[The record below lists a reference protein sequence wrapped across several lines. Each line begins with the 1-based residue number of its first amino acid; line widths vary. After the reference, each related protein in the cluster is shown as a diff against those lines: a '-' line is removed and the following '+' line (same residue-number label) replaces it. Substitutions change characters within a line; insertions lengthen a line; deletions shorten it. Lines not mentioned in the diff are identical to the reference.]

1 MMAYIPVEGTRINA
15 RRWTRSPLLVLAF
28 LVAITAL
35 AMTTSAL
42 DGEVE
47 LAHVAYSVLDTDGD
61 GLNDQVEVNAS
72 VHNADDIQTKSFTL
86 EVVLEHDSS
95 RFDLRTADGRLDP
108 NSTVDLVVEVGT
120 DSLSPSGTYAVSV
133 ILHANDLTGE
143 VMDSNA
149 TSVDLYPK
157 GDYRLTL
164 DADHTSFEVMENTS
178 VDFDLTVGS
187 LSNNP
192 TGVDITVGTT
202 LGWSYQLDTGPLQLD
217 VNDSAVFGLSVEV
230 PPNAPAGAQ
239 EVLVVDV
246 VSTRKGTA
254 FASLILTVTVTNQV
268 FKVELKLLTD
278 RVVVASG
285 NTVTIDGMVT
295 NGGNNLDNI
304 TMLADVPLGWTTEF
318 EPPFLLLAR
327 GTTKTFVLHLTPPAD
342 LKESGTSL
350 MNITA
355 LSMGLVHESV
365 AGLTVVYNTAEL
377 RLDADDLTFSP
388 SSPASGEEVAL
399 QATVANSGSVFAEN
413 VLVVVTSDGRELA
426 RTFIDDI
433 PPGGLGVAT
442 LRWTV
447 SPGSL
452 LLRVMTDPDDDV
464 PETDEGNNEATLTI
478 HVTSPDLAVVMR
490 DIMMSPDYPTEGT
503 DTTVNVTV
511 TNLALQPAGP
521 FDVSISVDG
530 DLLGMF
536 TVDTGLAGGANVTL
550 EATWTAVPGR
560 HEVTVEVDPL
570 GQVAEEDNANNEAVR
585 TFTINRRPNAELDVH
600 LTDVEVGET
609 VTLDASGSSDPD
621 GRVRQYHFDYG
632 DSTDSGWV
640 FSTSINH
647 TYGER
652 GTYEVRLYVRD
663 EAGAQNAEPVVI
675 TINVEDVDT
684 DDGNGTPAL
693 PVPAV
698 IAAMAAMATLAT
710 MLARRRDGGGG

>member
-1 MMAYIPVEGTRINA
+1 MAYIPVEETRTNA

-61 GLNDQVEVNAS
+61 GLNDQVEVNAA
-72 VHNADDIQTKSFTL
+72 VHNADDMQTKSFTL

-95 RFDLRTADGRLDP
+95 RFDLRTADGWLDP

-120 DSLSPSGTYAVSV
+120 DSLSPSGTYTVSV

-143 VMDSNA
+143 VMDSDA
-149 TSVDLYPK
+149 TSVDLYPT

-164 DADHTSFEVMENTS
+164 DADRTSFEVMENTS
-178 VDFDLTVGS
+178 VNFDLTVGS

-192 TGVDITVGTT
+192 TGVNITVGTT

-217 VNDSAVFGLSVEV
+217 VNDSAVLGLSVEV
-230 PPNAPAGAQ
+230 PPNAPPGAQ

-377 RLDADDLTFSP
+377 RLDSDGLTFSP
-388 SSPASGEEVAL
+388 SSPASGEEVTL

-585 TFTINRRPNAELDVH
+585 TFTINRRPNAELDVL

-632 DSTDSGWV
+632 DGTDSGWV

-652 GTYEVRLYVRD
+652 GTYEIRLYVRD

-698 IAAMAAMATLAT
+698 IAAMVAMATLAT
-710 MLARRRDGGGG
+710 LLARRRDGGGG

>member
-15 RRWTRSPLLVLAF
+15 RRWTGSPLLVLAF
-28 LVAITAL
+28 LIAITAL

-61 GLNDQVEVNAS
+61 GLNDQVEVNAA
-72 VHNADDIQTKSFTL
+72 VHNADDMQTKSFTL

-95 RFDLRTADGRLDP
+95 RFDLRTADGWLDP

-120 DSLSPSGTYAVSV
+120 DSLSPSGTYTVSV

-164 DADHTSFEVMENTS
+164 DADRTSFEVMENTS
-178 VDFDLTVGS
+178 VDFDLTVVS

-192 TGVDITVGTT
+192 TGVNITVGTT

-254 FASLILTVTVTNQV
+254 FASLSLTVTVTNQV
-268 FKVELKLLTD
+268 FKVELKLFTD

-377 RLDADDLTFSP
+377 RLDADGLTFSP
-388 SSPASGEEVAL
+388 SSPASGEEVTL
-399 QATVANSGSVFAEN
+399 QATVANRGSVFAEN

-511 TNLALQPAGP
+511 TNLAQQPAGP

-550 EATWTAVPGR
+550 EATWTTVPGR

-585 TFTINRRPNAELDVH
+585 TFTINRRPNAELDVL

-632 DSTDSGWV
+632 DGTDSGWV

-698 IAAMAAMATLAT
+698 IAAMVAMATLAT

>member
-1 MMAYIPVEGTRINA
+1 MARIPVVGTRINA
-15 RRWTRSPLLVLAF
+15 CRWTRSPLLVLAF

-47 LAHVAYSVLDTDGD
+47 LAQVAYSVLDTDGD
-61 GLNDQVEVNAS
+61 GLDDQVEVNAS
-72 VHNADDIQTKSFTL
+72 VHNVDDVQTKSFTL
-86 EVVLEHDSS
+86 EVVLELNTS
-95 RFDLRTADGRLDP
+95 RLDLRTADGRLDP

-120 DSLSPSGTYAVSV
+120 DSLSPYGTYTVSV
-133 ILHANDLTGE
+133 ILHANDIMGE

-164 DADHTSFEVMENTS
+164 NADRTYIEVLENTS
-178 VDFDLTVGS
+178 VDFDLTVVS

-202 LGWSYQLDTGPLQLD
+202 LGWSYQLDTGTLQLD
-217 VNDSAVFGLSVEV
+217 VNDSAVFGLTVDV

-254 FASLILTVTVTNQV
+254 FASLSLTVTVTQQV
-268 FKVELKLLTD
+268 FKVELALLTD
-278 RVVVASG
+278 RVFVASG
-285 NTVTIDGMVT
+285 DTVTIDGVVT

-304 TMLADVPLGWTTEF
+304 TMLADVPPGWTAEF
-318 EPPFLLLAR
+318 EPPFILLER
-327 GTTKTFVLHLTPPAD
+327 GTTRTFVLHLTPPTD

-365 AGLTVVYNTAEL
+365 AGLTAVYNTAEL
-377 RLDADDLTFSP
+377 RLDADGLTFSP
-388 SSPASGEEVAL
+388 SSPASGEEVTL
-399 QATVANSGSVFAEN
+399 QATVANGGSIFAEN
-413 VLVVVTSDGRELA
+413 VLVVVTSDGQELA

-433 PPGGLGVAT
+433 PPGGLGIAT
-442 LRWTV
+442 LRWAV

-452 LLRVMTDPDDDV
+452 LLRVTADPDDDM
-464 PETDEGNNEATLTI
+464 PETDEDNNEAILTI

-490 DIMMSPDYPTEGT
+490 NITMSPDYPTEGT
-503 DTTVNVTV
+503 DTTVMVTV
-511 TNLALQPAGP
+511 TNLAQQHAGP
-521 FDVSISVDG
+521 FDVSMSVDG

-536 TVDTGLAGGANVTL
+536 TVDTGLASGANVTL
-550 EATWTAVPGR
+550 EATWTAGPGR
-560 HEVTVEVDPL
+560 HEVTVVIDPL
-570 GQVAEEDNANNEAVR
+570 VQVAEEDRSNNEAAR
-585 TFTINRRPNAELDVH
+585 TFSVNRRPNAELDIH

-609 VTLDASGSSDPD
+609 VTLDASDSSDPD

-632 DSTDSGWV
+632 DGTDSGWV
-640 FSTSINH
+640 FSPTINH
-647 TYGER
+647 TYGNH
-652 GTYEVRLYVRD
+652 GTFEVRLYVRD

-675 TINVEDVDT
+675 TINVDDVDT

-693 PVPAV
+693 PFPVV
-698 IAAMAAMATLAT
+698 IAAMAAMAMLAT
-710 MLARRRDGGGG
+710 MLARRRDCGEG